1 MITQSQINILKKI
14 FIKIAQGLL
23 DLILRP
29 KAWLPIS
36 LKEKGKK
43 EKVKSEKT
51 DKKRKHNGRTWQS
64 AD

>member
-1 MITQSQINILKKI
+1 M
-14 FIKIAQGLL
+14 
-23 DLILRP
+23 LRDCWTWSYDQ
-29 KAWLPIS
+29 KAWLPIN